1 MIAKPNKGE
10 FLNLSCDI
18 LVFFLMSTVCGG
30 FHRSVLSTLTLSTEG
45 QSEGFVISDN
55 FHKIHFE
62 NLMFGLAICL
72 INYATDF
79 ENL

>member
-18 LVFFLMSTVCGG
+18 LVFFLMSTVCGR
-30 FHRSVLSTLTLSTEG
+30 FARAVLSTLTLSTEG

-55 FHKIHFE
+55 FYKIYFE
-62 NLMFGLAICL
+62 NLMFGLANCL
-72 INYATDF
+72 TNYATDF
-79 ENL
+79 